1 MAKGSDRLARRL
13 SRAESDTVTYSEV
26 GGSRLPT
33 MPSAGYRHVE
43 KRVRVGT
50 GEDAFQR
57 ARVTV
62 FTWGLQRAAGLLV
75 FPADRPPREDL
86 TVLVV
91 TQLGPLRVIAP
102 CRVLWKVDEPNQA
115 GFGYGTLPGHP
126 ASGEE
131 AFLVERDPDGEVSAV
146 VRAFSRPGTWY
157 SRLGAP
163 MTRLMQSR
171 VTDGYLSAFRD

>member
-1 MAKGSDRLARRL
+1 MAKRNERLAQRL
-13 SRAESDTVTYSEV
+13 RKAESDALTYREV
-26 GGSRLPT
+26 GGSREPA
-33 MPSAGYRHVE
+33 MPSDGYQHVE
-43 KRVRVGT
+43 KRVRVGN
-50 GEDAFQR
+50 GDDDFQR

-62 FTWGLQRAAGLLV
+62 FTWGLQRSAGLLV
-75 FPADRPPREDL
+75 FPADKPPREEL

-102 CRVLWKVDEPNQA
+102 CRVLWKVDEPNRA

-131 AFLVERDPDGEVSAV
+131 AFLVERDSGGEVSAV
-146 VRAFSRPGTWY
+146 VRAFSRPATWY

-163 MTRLMQSR
+163 VTRLMQSR
-171 VTDGYLSAFRD
+171 VTDGYLSAFNS

>member
-1 MAKGSDRLARRL
+1 MAKGNERLTRRL
-13 SRAESDTVTYSEV
+13 RRAEADGLTYAEV
-26 GGSRLPT
+26 GATREPAMPT
-33 MPSAGYRHVE
+33 TGYRHLE
-43 KRVRVGT
+43 KRVALGS

-62 FTWGLQRAAGLLV
+62 FTWGVQRGAGLLV
-75 FPADRPPREDL
+75 FPADKPPRADL

-91 TQLGPLRVIAP
+91 TRLGPLRVIAP
-102 CRVLWKVDEPNQA
+102 CRVLWKVDEPNRA

-131 AFLVERDPDGEVSAV
+131 AFLVERDPGGEVSAV
-146 VRAFSRPGTWY
+146 VRAFSRPATWY

-163 MTRLMQSR
+163 VTRLMQSR
-171 VTDGYLSAFRD
+171 MTEAYLKAFTD